1 MVVMGTQHCECT
13 KCQVHYVNV
22 LNANCK
28 VVTFGSV
35 NFTSVL
41 FFFFFKGSSTR
52 QRNKEKNGKI
62 KGKRKVYVRTP
73 TRKTVHHKE

>member
-13 KCQVHYVNV
+13 KCQVHYVNI

-35 NFTSVL
+35 NFTSV
-41 FFFFFKGSSTR
+41 FFFFLKQAAQDKETR
-52 QRNKEKNGKI
+52 
-62 KGKRKVYVRTP
+62 RKMGR
-73 TRKTVHHKE
+73 